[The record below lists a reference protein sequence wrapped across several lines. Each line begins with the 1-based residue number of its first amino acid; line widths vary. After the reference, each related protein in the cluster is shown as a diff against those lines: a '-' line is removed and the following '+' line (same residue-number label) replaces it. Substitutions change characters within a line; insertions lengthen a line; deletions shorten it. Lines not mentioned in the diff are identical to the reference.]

1 MSRLLHRWCQQQ
13 AARLVYRQGRAH
25 ARQAAHPEAIAA
37 FTEALTKGYHDSNK
51 ALFARALS
59 RVQAKDIDGAI
70 ADFSTIIDGA
80 LDQPDK
86 ASNKVSRA
94 NAKASF
100 LLAQTHHKRGLLRQQ
115 LGNEAGALAD
125 WSEAIAYWPNYPE
138 PHYQRA
144 LVHLGQGHHKQAQI
158 DLDAALEG
166 NPTLTP
172 AYVQRGNLRHQL
184 GDIPGAVADW
194 ELAVCNDFGLES
206 VKQKLAAIHQA
217 AYDAKLSDIL
227 KAPLAVKGLS
237 AQVNH
242 DGSQLNI
249 HVYRQL
255 GTGVNY
261 YTLPDLIREHLVPL
275 HLAAVKKF
283 QLIGHLG
290 EINRPEWSQ
299 SYELYKGQ
307 PCPPS
312 NWQAAF
318 STLVV
323 FPPFGIPAFIQAAQ
337 VKRFYSRGQY
347 VEALSASKSVKGL
360 CVAGSVTLGFC
371 TLLPLGYVAYDS
383 MKEEPTFRVVAERLE
398 EQPHR
403 PYQQIRRGEAEL

>member
-1 MSRLLHRWCQQQ
+1 MSRSLHLWYQQQ
-13 AARLVYRQGRAH
+13 AARLAYRQGLAH
-25 ARQAAHPEAIAA
+25 VRQAAHSEAIAA
-37 FTEALTKGYHDSNK
+37 FTEAIEKGYQKSNQ
-51 ALFARALS
+51 ALFARGLS
-59 RVQAKDIDGAI
+59 YARMRDVEGAI
-70 ADFSTIIDGA
+70 ADFSTIIDE
-80 LDQPDK
+80 
-86 ASNKVSRA
+86 ASPSKGQKR
-94 NAKASF
+94 NAEAEF
-100 LLAQTHHKRGLLRQQ
+100 LQAQAHHHRGLLKQQ

-125 WSEAIAYWPNYPE
+125 WSEAIAHWPNYPE

-144 LVHLGQGHHKQAQI
+144 LVFLGQGHHKQAQI

-166 NPTLTP
+166 NPTMAL

-184 GDIPGAVADW
+184 GDIPGAVSDW
-194 ELAVCNDFGLES
+194 ELAVCNDLGLES
-206 VKQKLAAIHQA
+206 VKQKLASIHQA
-217 AYDAKLSDIL
+217 AYDAKLSAVL
-227 KAPLAVKGLS
+227 KAPLAAKGLTAEVTHS
-237 AQVNH
+237 
-242 DGSQLNI
+242 GSQLDI
-249 HVYRQL
+249 HVHRQL

-275 HLAAVKKF
+275 HLADVKKF
-283 QLIGHLG
+283 QLIGHLA

-299 SYELYKGQ
+299 SYDLYKGQ

-337 VKRFYSRGQY
+337 VKKLYSRGQY

-383 MKEEPTFRVVAERLE
+383 MQAEPTFRVVAERLE
-398 EQPHR
+398 QPHR
-403 PYQQIRRGEAEL
+403 PYQQIRRNNPDL